1 MKTIFED
8 VFGMA
13 SSCTEKFRD
22 GVRDAFGASI
32 VSEAL
37 EPILNEINSLRHLN
51 AEIEGQA
58 RNIDQVLEE
67 ARSIQFKGGGEMR

>member
-1 MKTIFED
+1 MKPMFED
-8 VFGMA
+8 VFEMA
-13 SSCTEKFRD
+13 SSCTEKFRN

-37 EPILNEINSLRHLN
+37 EPILKEINSLRRLN
-51 AEIEGQA
+51 AEIEGQV

-67 ARSIQFKGGGEMR
+67 ARAIQFKGGGDMR